1 MKPSFFIIGAPK
13 CGTTSLYR
21 YLTLHPNIIMSKPKE
36 PHYFSDDINNGRI
49 SELGKYLNCFNHVDE
64 KEEIKAIGE
73 ASTLYLYSKIAIKN
87 ILSFNKNARFI
98 VMLRNP
104 IDIVYTYHQV
114 AMKVF
119 GETQS
124 NFINAWNLQGK
135 RIKGYKVPAA
145 CPDKKLLAYGE
156 IAKLGK
162 QVKRL
167 LSFVDREKIFF
178 LLFDDFINS
187 TEKEHL
193 SILRFLNVDPIA
205 LKTYKKYNKTK
216 LLRNSS
222 LTAMTNRLVG
232 IKNKIG
238 FSNSLGIAGKI
249 HKLNTTE
256 GSFPAIDKELMSDI
270 GQFFAHD
277 LDLLSSLIKRN
288 LSDWRYN
295 K

>member
-36 PHYFSDDINNGRI
+36 PHYFSNDINNGGVSDLDR
-49 SELGKYLNCFNHVDE
+49 YLNCFTNDYG
-64 KEEIKAIGE
+64 KENIKEIGE
-73 ASTLYLYSKIAIKN
+73 ASTLYLYSEIAVKN
-87 ILSFNKNARFI
+87 ILRFNEDAKFI

-104 IDIVYTYHQV
+104 IDIAHTYHQL

-124 NFINAWNLQGK
+124 NFVSAWDLQSK
-135 RIKGYKVPAA
+135 RMKGYKVPAA

-162 QVKRL
+162 QVKKL
-167 LSFVDREKIFF
+167 LSVVDRKKIFF
-178 LLFDDFINS
+178 LLFDDFVKS
-187 TEKEHL
+187 TEKEHM
-193 SILRFLNVDPIA
+193 SILAFLNVNPRP

-216 LLRNSS
+216 SLYNSS
-222 LTAMTNRLVG
+222 FTTLTNRLVG
-232 IKNKIG
+232 LKNKMG
-238 FSNSLGIAGKI
+238 FSTSLGLADKI
-249 HKLNTTE
+249 HKLNIRE
-256 GSFPAIDKELMSDI
+256 NSLSMLDKELILYLS
-270 GQFFAHD
+270 QFFEQD
-277 LDLLSSLIKRN
+277 LDLLSSLIKKN
-288 LSDWRYN
+288 LSGWRYN

>member
-49 SELGKYLNCFNHVDE
+49 SELEKYLNCFNHVDE

-87 ILSFNKNARFI
+87 ILSFNKNAKFI

-104 IDIVYTYHQV
+104 VDIVYTYHQV
-114 AMKVF
+114 AVKVF

-124 NFINAWNLQGK
+124 NFINAWNLQEK
-135 RIKGYKVPAA
+135 RMQGYKVPAA

-162 QVKRL
+162 QVKKL

-178 LLFDDFINS
+178 TLFDDFINS

-193 SILRFLNVDPIA
+193 SILRFLNVDPTA
-205 LKTYKKYNKTK
+205 LRTYKKYNKTNS
-216 LLRNSS
+216 LRNPS

-238 FSNSLGIAGKI
+238 FSKSLGIADKI
-249 HKLNTTE
+249 HKLNTRE
-256 GSFPAIDKELMSDI
+256 GSFPAIDKELMSEI

-277 LDLLSSLIKRN
+277 LDLLSSLIKKN
-288 LSDWRYN
+288 LSGWRYD

>member
-124 NFINAWNLQGK
+124 NFINAWNLQDE
-135 RIKGYKVPAA
+135 RMQGYKVPAA

-205 LKTYKKYNKTK
+205 LKTYKKYNKTN

-238 FSNSLGIAGKI
+238 FSNSLGIASKI

-277 LDLLSSLIKRN
+277 LGLLSSLIKRN